1 MVLGNYRRAIG
12 VFARRRD
19 AEYALDEL
27 RASGFPMHNIS
38 VVAKD
43 SERGDHISGVDLS
56 DRVGNEA
63 DTGAA
68 VGAVTGTA
76 GGMLAGLL
84 TGLGL
89 LAIPGLGPVIAAGT
103 VGTTLVTT
111 LAGGGIGALSGSLI
125 GALAGLGIP
134 EDRARV
140 YSDRLSAGD
149 FMVIVDGT
157 PDEIA
162 RAEAVLLRNRGIE
175 EWGIFDVKEDRTRNV
190 TPL

>member
-27 RASGFPMHNIS
+27 RASGFPMNNIS

-149 FMVIVDGT
+149 FMVIVDGI